1 MGFKVKVLPTLLS
14 TFAFPQRCF
23 ITISCHRVILFHNL
37 FFNPAVIVL
46 HEVDALNRCCQ
57 SLAIYSITS
66 VLLNFGLCYY
76 VTNIS
81 GIELYDIF
89 KYTPWIPIYI
99 VCSLGDIK
107 CAVLWVEAIKCTRTY
122 TWNSFCIYVNR
133 FQTTAIKVSIISWLS
148 VLYALNGRKVA
159 MWILFRYEKVKI

>member
-14 TFAFPQRCF
+14 TFAFLQRCF
-23 ITISCHRVILFHNL
+23 ITISCQYVILFHNF

-66 VLLNFGLCYY
+66 VFLNFGLCYY

-81 GIELYDIF
+81 CIELYDIF
-89 KYTPWIPIYI
+89 KIIPP
-99 VCSLGDIK
+99 
-107 CAVLWVEAIKCTRTY
+107 
-122 TWNSFCIYVNR
+122 
-133 FQTTAIKVSIISWLS
+133 
-148 VLYALNGRKVA
+148 
-159 MWILFRYEKVKI
+159 

>member
-1 MGFKVKVLPTLLS
+1 MIYTHKKQITRPGSLFKWEAWRILLLQLYEQSLRMQTFSKGNDTKVDFFDIFVFDNVKSGLKIIHYQPNKMGFKVKVLPTLLS

-57 SLAIYSITS
+57 SLAIYSRTS
-66 VLLNFGLCYY
+66 VFLNFGLCYY

-81 GIELYDIF
+81 GIELYNII
-89 KYTPWIPIYI
+89 KIIPP
-99 VCSLGDIK
+99 
-107 CAVLWVEAIKCTRTY
+107 
-122 TWNSFCIYVNR
+122 
-133 FQTTAIKVSIISWLS
+133 
-148 VLYALNGRKVA
+148 
-159 MWILFRYEKVKI
+159 